1 VKPLVAVAVLFAA
14 APSFAQ
20 TKSPEEL
27 ARIRAANRYEGIVWP
42 RPTLSIAPRAGI
54 AIGDMGVTY
63 SVGAE
68 LAYAPGLLDKRLAF
82 AIDAAWK
89 PSSLDPTN
97 LDYHLKVAEIS
108 AAAAVTWH
116 GYSGSAALVPFFG
129 AGLGVS
135 SRSATT
141 EFPGVGERNEKEV
154 VPAGFVSAGLAF
166 RAGGGTVEVE
176 LRARY
181 SPSQTVVLNGSSNSP
196 FSLTAGYRFSLL

>member
-1 VKPLVAVAVLFAA
+1 VKRLAVVALLFAA

-20 TKSPEEL
+20 TRSPEEL
-27 ARIRAANRYEGIVWP
+27 ARIRAANRYEGIAWP
-42 RPTLSIAPRAGI
+42 RPTLSIAPRIGI
-54 AIGDMGVTY
+54 AVGDMGVTY

-68 LAYAPGLLDKRLAF
+68 LAYAPGMLDKRLAF

-89 PSSLDPTN
+89 PSSLDGQFSS
-97 LDYHLKVAEIS
+97 YQLKVDEIA

-116 GYSGSAALVPFFG
+116 GYSGSAALIPFFA

-135 SRSATT
+135 ARSAATD
-141 EFPGVGERNEKEV
+141 FPGVGTRNEKEV

-166 RAGGGTVEVE
+166 RAGSGTVEVE

-181 SPSQTVVLNGSSNSP
+181 SPSQTVVLDGSSNSP
-196 FSLTAGYRFSLL
+196 FSLSAGYRFSLL